1 MGLFLQTAIIPDC
14 EVWEVQ
20 EAVKNVEEWL
30 DTLDSA
36 QCSYR
41 KSERGST
48 VLFNED
54 CCGYEELAMELSENL
69 SSPVLLLYIYDE
81 DFWGYYFYEKG
92 VELDRFS
99 PMPDYFEDCTPQER
113 QRCAGNSAL
122 LARYFSVE
130 QESIKRYLTQWT
142 SDMVIQYEE
151 DEERA
156 YPDDEFGQC
165 DCWQMADFMR
175 KLGFPYTFG
184 EEEDEPR
191 QEVKVLPS
199 LGEILSGCPADF
211 PMEEGVWTLANL
223 PSVLDEAYIRSIVT
237 EETGEIL
244 RLLGSDAPFRACQE
258 LEKFKW
264 PSPSNSDPVI
274 CILSAY
280 CCWRMGNRSGA
291 YYELYHAMPPAL
303 PFMRQSTNGLSE
315 PDVILLLRARSL
327 MVPVGI
333 KRHISCRDLV
343 RLREL
348 DPENE
353 DVYLLALAFFHFFD
367 THYHG
372 TPDKAYADLE
382 ELRRIGYPGR
392 DDGRI
397 HWDGFPEDFLRF
409 CERGEGQIR
418 AGEIK
423 SVNISLGVY
432 PNRTPYGNPEK

>member
-1 MGLFLQTAIIPDC
+1 MGLFLHTAIIPDC
-14 EVWEVQ
+14 ELWEVQ

-41 KSERGST
+41 KLEHGCM

-54 CCGYEELAMELSENL
+54 CFGYEELAIELSSNL
-69 SSPVLLLYIYDE
+69 SSPVLLLYIYDGG
-81 DFWGYYFYEKG
+81 FWGYYFYEKG

-99 PMPDYFEDCTPQER
+99 PMPDYCEDYFPQDR

-122 LARYFSVE
+122 LAQYFSVE
-130 QESIKRYLTQWT
+130 QESIERYLRQWT
-142 SDMVIQYEE
+142 PDMETQY
-151 DEERA
+151 EERA
-156 YPDDEFGQC
+156 YSDDEFGQC

-184 EEEDEPR
+184 EEETESG
-191 QEVKVLPS
+191 QEDKPLPS
-199 LGEILSGCPADF
+199 LEEILAECPADF
-211 PMEEGVWTLANL
+211 PMEERVWTLANL

-244 RLLGSDAPFRACQE
+244 RLLGSDDPSCAYQE
-258 LEKFKW
+258 LEKHKW
-264 PSPSNSDPVI
+264 PQWPSMSNSDPVI

-280 CCWRMGNRSGA
+280 CCWWRGSRSGA

-327 MVPVGI
+327 MTPVSE
-333 KRHISCRDLV
+333 KRHISCQDLG

-348 DPENE
+348 DPQNE
-353 DVYLLALAFFHFFD
+353 DVYLLALAFLHFFD
-367 THYHG
+367 THCRG
-372 TPDKAYADLE
+372 TTEKAYADLE
-382 ELRRIGYPGR
+382 ELRRVGFPKR
-392 DDGRI
+392 DDERI
-397 HWDGFPEDFLRF
+397 RWDGFPEDFLEF
-409 CERGEGQIR
+409 LT
-418 AGEIK
+418 AAM
-423 SVNISLGVY
+423 
-432 PNRTPYGNPEK
+432 NR